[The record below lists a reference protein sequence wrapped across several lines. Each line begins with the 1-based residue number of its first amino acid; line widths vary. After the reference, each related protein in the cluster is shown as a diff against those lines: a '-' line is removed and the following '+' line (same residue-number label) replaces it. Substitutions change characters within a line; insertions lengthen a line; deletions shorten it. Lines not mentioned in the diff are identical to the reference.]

1 MLVPVGQR
9 IFSKAAGDVQDL
21 EPQFVQAFLF
31 RLDTSPILMGAMA
44 ILGAVGGTASP
55 IALTGI
61 IVGDLLARGLASFMS
76 PMTAPALMGLP
87 SGIMSWFSSANGVVF
102 PTLIPTVPQ
111 VAANELSHTLTR
123 FAIQED
129 GSLVREP
136 KQLREG
142 SPVCV
147 VWKL

>member
-21 EPQFVQAFLF
+21 ELQLVQAFLF

-44 ILGAVGGTASP
+44 ILEAVGGTASP

-61 IVGDLLARGLASFMS
+61 IVGDLLG
-76 PMTAPALMGLP
+76 
-87 SGIMSWFSSANGVVF
+87 GIMSWFSSANGVVF

-129 GSLVREP
+129 GSLVRDP